1 MMSVSAVGRCASIVS
16 FAPPPVAPTRSRPP
30 VFSLPPLSAGVPPPP
45 PPPPPLSS
53 PPHAPSMPPAPRTT
67 APLSAPRSTCR
78 RVTGSSSHSSL
89 GSVTPRSLSPLP
101 AGVLTPRRPL
111 IYVRESCTA
120 TSPGFLAVER
130 HDRQQ
135 REPEQHAGRRQE

>member
-16 FAPPPVAPTRSRPP
+16 FAPPPVAPTRSAPP

-53 PPHAPSMPPAPRTT
+53 PPQAPSTPPAPRTT
-67 APLSAPRSTCR
+67 APLRAPRSTWR

-101 AGVLTPRRPL
+101 AGGPHSPAEL
-111 IYVRESCTA
+111 IYDDAILTGTGR
-120 TSPGFLAVER
+120 GFLAV
-130 HDRQQ
+130 DRYDH
-135 REPEQHAGRRQE
+135 E